1 MRICL
6 KIAVGRT
13 AGFDD
18 TAALGKDGLFPAVHH
33 FIGAGI
39 VGIAVPD
46 RTVGVQIIFQ
56 VGVGDGVRVERIDI
70 AGHLKG
76 FRPACFGGFLR
87 RNAVHITVLFHVL
100 TDLRHQV
107 GSVAFAADT
116 GPPSKMVQPEVSHHH
131 LFAGI
136 KAAHARHF
144 FLKIHRHVADIQNAG
159 VGA

>member
-1 MRICL
+1 MEYM
-6 KIAVGRT
+6 T
-13 AGFDD
+13 PNF
-18 TAALGKDGLFPAVHH
+18 TKDMVKDVYKRQVHH

-76 FRPACFGGFLR
+76 FRPACFGVFLR

-116 GPPSKMVQPEVSHHH
+116 GPDVYKRQDSTSTGNTYM
-131 LFAGI
+131 L
-136 KAAHARHF
+136 
-144 FLKIHRHVADIQNAG
+144 D
-159 VGA
+159 